1 MTLTLTAQPRT
12 ITGKKVSTL
21 RNQGELPLVVYGR
34 GKEARSLQAS
44 LKTFRHIYEEAG
56 STSLVDLTIEGEA
69 PVKVLIHDVQV
80 HPVTGA
86 PLHGDLLE
94 IDMAKKITA
103 EVPLVITGEAP
114 AVEQLEG
121 SLLINQDTIEVECL
135 PKDLP
140 KEITVDIS
148 VLATFDDAITAGS
161 LKLPA
166 GVTLVTDAEADLVLV
181 QPPRE
186 EEPEEVVSA
195 EEAEKAVV
203 EGMEAEAEAKQSE
216 ADSEK
221 EAEQEG

>member
-1 MTLTLTAQPRT
+1 MTLTLSAQLRS

-21 RNQGELPLVVYGR
+21 RAEDQLPLVIYGR

-44 LKTFRHIYEEAG
+44 LKAFRHVYEEAG
-56 STSLVDLTIEGEA
+56 STSLVDVTIDGET

-94 IDMAKKITA
+94 IDMAKEISA

-114 AVEQLEG
+114 AVELLEG
-121 SLLINQDTIEVECL
+121 SLLVNQDTIEVECL

-140 KEITVDIS
+140 KEIIVDITS
-148 VLATFDDAITAGS
+148 LATFDDTITAGS
-161 LKLPA
+161 LKLPT
-166 GVTLVTDAEADLVLV
+166 GVTLITDPEIDLVLV
-181 QPPRE
+181 QAPRE
-186 EEPEEVVSA
+186 EEAEATVSA

-203 EGMEAEAEAKQSE
+203 EGMEAEATA
-216 ADSEK
+216 EK
-221 EAEQEG
+221 EAKDAESDEKKEE